1 MTGLDSPR
9 SILINLSLD
18 HNSLRTQSF
27 NLVWFGL
34 LNLKISGLFVVVRG
48 LEPLREEPKSPMLTI
63 TSHNNRFYDT
73 SSHDEAPQQL
83 CMFYDKMLNNIVA
96 MAGFEPAT
104 CGLCINQNV
113 SDTTNLT
120 SPPL

>member
-1 MTGLDSPR
+1 MFVIVDVTYIKSFVNADILGL
-9 SILINLSLD
+9 
-18 HNSLRTQSF
+18 
-27 NLVWFGL
+27 
-34 LNLKISGLFVVVRG
+34 VVVRG
-48 LEPLREEPKSPMLTI
+48 FEPLREEPKSSMLTI
-63 TSHNNRFYDT
+63 TSHNNRFCDT
-73 SSHDEAPQQL
+73 SSHDEAQQQL

-96 MAGFEPAT
+96 MAGFEPTT